1 MRDLVLF
8 AIVLAGLVV
17 TLKRPYVGVLLW
29 CWIGYMNPHRFTYG
43 FAYDFPF
50 AAVIAGVTVFS
61 LLINREVK
69 RLPSSPV
76 VMVWVFWV
84 LWMCFTTIFAL
95 IPDDAFDEWTRSM
108 KIQFMTAVTLMLFA
122 DRQRLHL
129 LIWAIVLSLGFF
141 GLKGG
146 VFTILTGG
154 NYMVFGP
161 EGSFIAGNNSVALA
175 LVMTLPL
182 MRYLQ
187 LNSENKWI
195 RRGLTALMGLS
206 TAAILASYSRGAVLA
221 IAAMA
226 MFLIMKSR
234 RRAPILV
241 AVILAIPVAF
251 AFMPDKFFQRLETIG
266 TYEQDASAM
275 GRINAWWFAY
285 NVAVDRPIV
294 GGGYDVFD
302 RGLFARYA
310 PNPTDFHDA
319 HSIYFEV
326 LGEQGFIGLFLF
338 LLLGWLSLRSG
349 KWVLKH
355 TRDRPDLRWA
365 RDLAS
370 MTQVSIIG
378 YAVGGAFLGLA
389 YFDLYYHLIAVI
401 VLTRVLVER
410 ALAEASQDNVVDTEN
425 EATQGIPPPDVSSQ
439 RL

>member
-1 MRDLVLF
+1 MRDLLIL
-8 AIVLAGLVV
+8 AIVFGGLLV

-29 CWIGYMNPHRFTYG
+29 SWIGYMNPHRFAYG
-43 FAYDFPF
+43 FAFDFPF
-50 AAVIAGVTVFS
+50 AAVIAGVTIVSMLFS
-61 LLINREVK
+61 QEKK
-69 RLPSSPV
+69 RIPWSPL
-76 VMVWVFWV
+76 VMVWMFWI
-84 LWMCFTTIFAL
+84 LWMCFTTMFAL
-95 IPDDAFDEWTRSM
+95 VPDDAFDEWSRTM

-122 DRQRLHL
+122 DRERLNQL
-129 LIWAIVLSLGFF
+129 VWAIVISLGFF
-141 GLKGG
+141 GFKGG

-161 EGSFIAGNNSVALA
+161 EGSFIAGNNSLALA

-187 LNSENKWI
+187 LNTASKWVQ
-195 RRGLTALMGLS
+195 RGLTVLMLLS

-226 MFLIMKSR
+226 MFLVMKSR
-234 RRAPILV
+234 RRAPILIAIV
-241 AVILAIPVAF
+241 FAIPVILT
-251 AFMPDKFFQRLETIG
+251 FMPEKFFQRLETIQ
-266 TYEQDASAM
+266 TYQQDESAM

-294 GGGYDVFD
+294 GGGYDVFE
-302 RGLFARYA
+302 RSLFARYA

-326 LGEQGFIGLFLF
+326 LGEQGFIGLGIF
-338 LLLGWLSLRSG
+338 LLLGWLTLRSG

-365 RDLAS
+365 QDLAS

-389 YFDLYYHLIAVI
+389 YFDLYYHLIAII
-401 VLTRVLVER
+401 VLTHALVQK
-410 ALAEASQDNVVDTEN
+410 ALAEEPIVTDA
-425 EATQGIPPPDVSSQ
+425 PVSAEDGRVAPAPSN
-439 RL
+439 LSS